1 MRLLRYA
8 IATFCLFIL
17 LGSCKTVPK
26 KLLFQAQ
33 TATRYIYKN
42 DTIYLTLDN
51 PLKCPMRYYLSS
63 SDSIFNRK
71 LKQHRVI
78 VLPPQ
83 SNTNITIAADS
94 LQVKTLLINTGLG
107 DPAEIP
113 VRNTLALPYPKGK
126 TYRVIQA
133 YDGEYSHHEPYS
145 KYAIDFSL
153 AVGDTVCAAD
163 NGVVVGVISGYKYG
177 GANKKWKQYANYITL
192 YHPHTGLYTQYVH
205 LKYNGALVKVGDN
218 VQRGQPIGLSG
229 KTGWTDV
236 AHLHFNTLVAVKEGL
251 MSVPVK
257 FNGGVAGASLQPG
270 DRVINTSGL

>member
-1 MRLLRYA
+1 MRSAKLIFLTVGICLLLAY
-8 IATFCLFIL
+8 
-17 LGSCKTVPK
+17 CKTVPK

-33 TATRYIYKN
+33 TATRYSYKN
-42 DTIYLTLDN
+42 DTIYLSLDN

-63 SDSIFNRK
+63 SDSIFNLK
-71 LKQHRVI
+71 LKKYRVI

-83 SNTNITIAADS
+83 TDTNITIAADS

-107 DPAEIP
+107 NPAEIP

-126 TYRVIQA
+126 TYKVIQA

-153 AVGDTVCAAD
+153 GIGDTVCAAD

-205 LKYNGALVKVGDN
+205 VKCNGALVKIGDS
-218 VQRGQPIGLSG
+218 VQRGQAIGLSG

-251 MSVPVK
+251 MSVPME
-257 FNGGVAGASLQPG
+257 FNDGVTGASLQPG
-270 DRVINTSGL
+270 DRVTNTSGL